1 MKKLFKG
8 TMVTIA
14 SLAGFVIVA
23 LIAMSITSR
32 YGASHSLIKGKLQA
46 CKATPNC
53 ICTEEFDNKNA
64 EPINIQGIQ
73 ADAAWEVLKNVVIET
88 GGKIESDDGS
98 YLWATYSTPVF
109 RFVDDFEARLD
120 EQQAVIHLRSAS
132 RVGHGDMGVNKK
144 RIENIIEKYQAS
156 KQ

>member
-1 MKKLFKG
+1 
-8 TMVTIA
+8 MVTIV
-14 SLAGFVIVA
+14 SLTAFVIVV
-23 LIAMSITSR
+23 LIAMSIM
-32 YGASHSLIKGKLQA
+32 SHFGGSHGLTKGKLQA
-46 CKATPNC
+46 CKVTPNC

-64 EPINIQGIQ
+64 EPIDIQGVN
-73 ADAAWEVLKNVVIET
+73 ADAAWELLKNVVIAT
-88 GGKIESDDGS
+88 GGKIESDDGR
-98 YLWATYSTPVF
+98 YLWATYSTPLF

-144 RIENIIEKYQAS
+144 RIESIIEKYQAS